1 MTDRAEKERLLRELY
16 AARERDDKAVIGN
29 YIAGLEHFQLM
40 GSREHSPVAMAAK
53 GLEEI
58 KPFIDQLVNTFTMKD
73 ITIINLLIDGDRAMV
88 HWRARV
94 TANPTGNMAVTE
106 MADLFEFENGKIVAM
121 REFCDTALA
130 AKLMS

>member
-1 MTDRAEKERLLRELY
+1 VTDRAQKEQMLRELY

-29 YIAGLEHFQLM
+29 YIAGLKHFQLM
-40 GSREHSPVAMAAK
+40 GSRDHSPVAMAAK
-53 GLEEI
+53 GQEEI
-58 KPFIDQLVNTFTMKD
+58 QPFIDQLVNTFTMRD
-73 ITIINLLIDGDRAMV
+73 ITIIDLLIDGDRAMV

-130 AKLMS
+130 AKLMA

>member
-1 MTDRAEKERLLRELY
+1 MIDRAEKERMLRELY

-29 YIAGLEHFQLM
+29 YIAGLKHFQMM
-40 GSREHSPVAMAAK
+40 GSRDHSPVAMAVK
-53 GLEEI
+53 GQEEI
-58 KPFIDQLVNTFTMKD
+58 KPFIDQLVNTFTMHD
-73 ITIINLLIDGDRAMV
+73 ITIINLLIDGDRALV

-106 MADLFEFENGKIVAM
+106 MADLFEFEDGKIISM

-130 AKLMS
+130 TKLMA